1 LWQADECAH
10 GNTFNEIVKA
20 ALEIVHGQLEAK
32 NVLIEYQNNNV
43 IINCDQVRITEV
55 MQNLIDNAVKFMGDQ
70 PKPRIEIG
78 SFTND
83 KKETVIYI
91 KDNGI
96 GIAPEFHDKI
106 FGLFNKLNTDSDGT
120 GIGLSLVKRII
131 EVHGGRIW
139 MESQVGKGTA
149 FYFTIPTAKR

>member
-83 KKETVIYI
+83 KK
-91 KDNGI
+91 K
-96 GIAPEFHDKI
+96 P
-106 FGLFNKLNTDSDGT
+106 
-120 GIGLSLVKRII
+120 
-131 EVHGGRIW
+131 
-139 MESQVGKGTA
+139 
-149 FYFTIPTAKR
+149 

>member
-1 LWQADECAH
+1 
-10 GNTFNEIVKA
+10 
-20 ALEIVHGQLEAK
+20 
-32 NVLIEYQNNNV
+32 
-43 IINCDQVRITEV
+43 
-55 MQNLIDNAVKFMGDQ
+55 
-70 PKPRIEIG
+70 
-78 SFTND
+78 
-83 KKETVIYI
+83 VIYI

-106 FGLFNKLNTDSDGT
+106 FGLFNKLNTDSDGALHEPLA
-120 GIGLSLVKRII
+120 GQ